1 MDGEGGGRLRVLL
14 ITGNKHKA
22 IEVRQILD
30 DLYPGVFLVEIASD
44 VKKLEIQSESLE
56 EIAYVSLRSAIE
68 HLDISSWDSIWVED
82 SGLFIE
88 ALGGFPGPYSSYVL
102 RKIGLEGILRLLSG
116 VSNRRACY
124 RAVIAYT
131 LGGSID
137 VESGELCGSIAY
149 NPDGL
154 EGFGYDPIF
163 IPEGYSETLARLG
176 YRVKNRISHR
186 ARAVKAV
193 ASKIAASHRI
203 TLEK

>member
-1 MDGEGGGRLRVLL
+1 MGREGGGGIRVLL
-14 ITGNKHKA
+14 ITGNRYKA
-22 IEVRQILD
+22 MEISQILE
-30 DLYPGVFLVEIASD
+30 DLYPGVFSIEIGSD

-56 EIAYVSLRSAIE
+56 EIAYTSLRSAIE
-68 HLDISSWDSIWVED
+68 HLDISKWDSIWVED

-102 RKIGLEGILRLLSG
+102 RKIGLEGILKLLSG
-116 VSNRRACY
+116 VSDRRACY

-131 LGGSID
+131 LKGSIG

-149 NPDGL
+149 NPDGS

-176 YRVKNRISHR
+176 YSVKNRISHR

-193 ASKIAASHRI
+193 ASKILSSHQ
-203 TLEK
+203 L

>member
-1 MDGEGGGRLRVLL
+1 MDGEGWRELRVLL

-22 IEVRQILD
+22 MEIREMLD
-30 DLYPGVFLVEIASD
+30 ELYPGVFLIEIGSD

-56 EIAYVSLRSAIE
+56 EIAYISLKSAIE
-68 HLDISSWDSIWVED
+68 HLDISKWDSIWVED

-88 ALGGFPGPYSSYVL
+88 ALRGFPGPYSSYVL
-102 RKIGLEGILRLLSG
+102 KKIGLEGILRLLSG

-124 RAVIAYT
+124 KAVIAYT
-131 LGGSID
+131 LNGSIG

-193 ASKIAASHRI
+193 VSKILALHS
-203 TLEK
+203 

>member
-1 MDGEGGGRLRVLL
+1 MDGEGRRELRVLL

-22 IEVRQILD
+22 MEIREMLD
-30 DLYPGVFLVEIASD
+30 ELYPGVFLIEIGSD
-44 VKKLEIQSESLE
+44 VKKLEMQSESLE
-56 EIAYVSLRSAIE
+56 EIAYISLKSAIE
-68 HLDISSWDSIWVED
+68 HLYISKWDSIWVED

-102 RKIGLEGILRLLSG
+102 KKIGLEGILRLLSG

-124 RAVIAYT
+124 KAVIAYT
-131 LGGSID
+131 LNGSIG

-193 ASKIAASHRI
+193 VSKILALHS
-203 TLEK
+203 

>member
-1 MDGEGGGRLRVLL
+1 MDREGGRGIRVLL
-14 ITGNKHKA
+14 ITGNKYKA
-22 IEVRQILD
+22 IEISQILE
-30 DLYPGVFLVEIASD
+30 DLYPEVFSIEIGSD

-56 EIAYVSLRSAIE
+56 EIAYTSLRSAIE
-68 HLDISSWDSIWVED
+68 HLDISRWDTIWVED

-116 VSNRRACY
+116 VSDRRACY

-131 LGGSID
+131 LKGSIG

-149 NPDGL
+149 RADGS

-176 YRVKNRISHR
+176 YSVKNRISHR

-193 ASKIAASHRI
+193 ASKILSFHQ
-203 TLEK
+203 L

>member
-1 MDGEGGGRLRVLL
+1 MDGEGGRELRVLL

-22 IEVRQILD
+22 MEIREMLD
-30 DLYPGVFLVEIASD
+30 ELYPGVFLIEIGSD

-56 EIAYVSLRSAIE
+56 EIAYISLKSAIE
-68 HLDISSWDSIWVED
+68 HLDISKWDSIWVED

-102 RKIGLEGILRLLSG
+102 KKIGLEGILRLLSG

-124 RAVIAYT
+124 KAVIAYT
-131 LGGSID
+131 LNGSIG

-193 ASKIAASHRI
+193 VSKILALHS
-203 TLEK
+203 

>member
-1 MDGEGGGRLRVLL
+1 MDGEVRGKLRVLL
-14 ITGNKHKA
+14 ITGNRHKA
-22 IEVRQILD
+22 IEIRQILD

-56 EIAYVSLRSAIE
+56 EIAYVSLRSAVE

-131 LGGSID
+131 LKGSIG
-137 VESGELCGSIAY
+137 VGSGELCGSIAY

-163 IPEGYSETLARLG
+163 IPEGYRETLARLG
-176 YRVKNRISHR
+176 YKVKNRISHR
-186 ARAVKAV
+186 ARAVKVV